1 MSSVMGRSDSW
12 LGQLTAGLLS
22 PDVAELIERVPKPVG
37 SFGYDPWGYHADSLG
52 VAISVFKWLY
62 DHYFRVRAVGLEHVP
77 KSGRVLLI
85 ANHSGQLPLDG
96 VLIGIALATNPQ
108 GPRAPRAMVER
119 FLPTVPWIGNLLN
132 RWGAVLGDPQNCIKM
147 LERDEPVIVFPEG
160 VRGSGKPF
168 AQRYQL
174 KRFGSG
180 FVHMAMRTGTPIVP
194 VGVVGCEETMPS
206 LGNFKPLA
214 RLLGLPYL
222 PLMVPVPL
230 PARVSLHFG
239 APIVFADD
247 ATSER
252 EIDDRAN
259 RVKLAVRDLIDQG
272 LADRTSIF

>member
-1 MSSVMGRSDSW
+1 MRRSDS
-12 LGQLTAGLLS
+12 LIAQLTARLTS
-22 PDVAELIERVPKPVG
+22 PEVAELVERIPKPVG

-52 VAISVFKWLY
+52 AAISVFKWLY
-62 DHYFRVRAVGLEHVP
+62 DHYFRVQAIGLEHVP
-77 KSGRVLLI
+77 KTGRVLLI

-96 VLIGIALATNPQ
+96 VLIGIALATNPH

-119 FLPTVPWIGNLLN
+119 FLPTVPWVGNLLN

-168 AQRYQL
+168 AERYRL

-180 FVHMAMRTGTPIVP
+180 FVHMAMRTGAPIVP

-206 LGNFKPLA
+206 FGNLKPVA

-222 PLMVPVPL
+222 PMMVPVPL

-239 APIVFADD
+239 EPIVFADD
-247 ATSER
+247 AKSER
-252 EIDDRAN
+252 EIDERAAL
-259 RVKLAVRDLIDQG
+259 VKRSVRDLIDRG
-272 LADRTSIF
+272 LSERTSIF